1 MTFAITAVGVTT
13 AATIGT
19 QMYSQSQQKKAA
31 NQAGQQ
37 AQQAQNNALMQQQQA
52 MTTNFN
58 GNIPLIE
65 DAYRNAMGYYS
76 PYYNQGLQVNNALM
90 QKMGITPDASG
101 NYDNSLTRPFDAAD
115 YQKDVGYT
123 PMSSNQFTR
132 EQYGQ
137 LPGVPALVSN
147 TLTADEWKN
156 DGTGTYTA
164 TPRTLEELQAT
175 PGYQFQLQQGLQE
188 VNNSAAAKGSLM
200 SGRTLKEL
208 NNYAQGQAS
217 TGFSDAWN
225 RGQQAYQNAF
235 ARKQQ
240 QFQQGQ
246 QGYADEFGRRQ
257 LQFQQGQDAL
267 QNAYNRYGQNQ
278 NNTYNRLSPLA
289 SQGMQAAGALSN
301 LSTQRMQDL
310 WQNNQNF
317 VSGMNNALG
326 GYADNTGNIAYGRGT
341 ATGNANANAGIGI
354 GNAINGL
361 AGYFMTNNTGLG
373 GSAGNNINNT
383 GIGNAANSKS
393 LW

>member
-1 MTFAITAVGVTT
+1 MTFAAVAVGVGS
-13 AATIGT
+13 IG
-19 QMYSQSQQKKAA
+19 SQLFGGSQQKKAA
-31 NQAGQQ
+31 NKAADA
-37 AQQAQNNALMQQQQA
+37 AQQAQAQALMQQQQA
-52 MTTNFN
+52 MTSNYN
-58 GNIPLIE
+58 ANIPLIN

-76 PYYNQGLQVNNALM
+76 PYYDQGLQANNALM
-90 QKMGITPDASG
+90 QKMGIIPDANG
-101 NYDNSLTRPFDAAD
+101 NYDNSLTRPFNATD
-115 YQKDVGYT
+115 YQNDVGYT
-123 PMSSNQFTR
+123 PMTSNQFTR
-132 EQYGQ
+132 DQYGQ
-137 LPGVPALVSN
+137 LQGVPALVSN

-164 TPRTLEELQAT
+164 TPTTLEELQAT
-175 PGYQFQLQQGLQE
+175 PGYQFQLQQGLQS

-217 TGFSDAWN
+217 TGFADAWN

-235 ARKQQ
+235 ARKQA

-246 QGYADEFGRRQ
+246 QGYADEFNRRQ
-257 LQFQQGQDAL
+257 LQYQQGQDAL

-278 NNTYNRLSPLA
+278 NNAYSKLSPL
-289 SQGMQAAGALSN
+289 SGQGMQAASALAG
-301 LSTQRMQDL
+301 LSTQRAQDL

-341 ATGNANANAGIGI
+341 ATGNANANMGIGI

-383 GIGNAANSKS
+383 GIGNAANAKN